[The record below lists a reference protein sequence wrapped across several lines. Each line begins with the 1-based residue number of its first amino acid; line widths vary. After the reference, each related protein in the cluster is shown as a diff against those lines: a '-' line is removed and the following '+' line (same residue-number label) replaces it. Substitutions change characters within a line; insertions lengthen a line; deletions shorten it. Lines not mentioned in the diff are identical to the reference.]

1 MMQSLDA
8 QRELFK
14 QRRFLAMPLA
24 GTLIWAL
31 IGIIAM
37 FASET
42 VIIWSIWI
50 GCGSIFYLGIGIAK
64 ITGEDFFGKQRGKN
78 AFDGLFMA
86 GVVMSLLVFAIAMPV
101 AAIDHRTIPMTI
113 GILAGLMWMPLSWI
127 IQHWVGYFH
136 SIARTVGIV
145 VIWFVLPEHIYTLIP
160 TWIVVVYIISIVVQ
174 ERRYNALKTTNSPA

>member
-24 GTLIWAL
+24 GAVIWAI
-31 IGIIAM
+31 IGMVAM

-50 GCGSIFYLGIGIAK
+50 GCGSIFYLGMVIAK
-64 ITGEDFFGKQRGKN
+64 LTGEDFFGKKAQKN

-101 AAIDHRTIPMTI
+101 AAIDHKTIPLTV

-136 SIARTVGIV
+136 SIARTLGIV
-145 VIWFVLPEHIYTLIP
+145 MLWLLVPEHIYTLIP
-160 TWIVVVYIISIVVQ
+160 LWIVLVYSICIIVM
-174 ERRYNALKTTNSPA
+174 ERRYKTLKATLD